1 MTLIKSISGIRGTIG
16 GGAGEGL
23 NPLDIVKF
31 TTAYVR
37 FLGERKQGRLRIVV
51 GRDARLS
58 GEMVGDLIEG
68 ALLGCG
74 AGLLPFAQ
82 TRFAQTVRSVAA
94 AILTSLTGAPLTS
107 PPAACLP
114 SPEIQ
119 SERSQ
124 RIVR

>member
-1 MTLIKSISGIRGTIG
+1 MNVVMLWFRVAAPVVRDWGWLLG
-16 GGAGEGL
+16 
-23 NPLDIVKF
+23 
-31 TTAYVR
+31 R
-37 FLGERKQGRLRIVV
+37 FLGHRRCAGWLGGSGGCGTSVGEGTARGGRATGGDTLRP
-51 GRDARLS
+51 
-58 GEMVGDLIEG
+58 
-68 ALLGCG
+68 LLGCG